1 MLVPELRFFL
11 TPYNV
16 SLRLPHSRKPSSQEI
31 KELAMAMLYGVLRGR
46 PDRFKREDNTSTPH
60 LQIRVLEDGGQ
71 PWRIAVNVQSDT
83 GSHVAFW
90 VVDPLAGHPLLASL
104 PARASGFS
112 TVTANAGNALDFVK
126 APLFDWTLGRS
137 LPPSGSASSDDLQ
150 DLLSLYLTQ
159 CKAAGGEIY
168 AFGAKFDRNLH
179 KPIDAEFGNLDGLH
193 GIHDIHLNQG
203 NVGSHAGDNGVFHD
217 GGLILAFP
225 DRYLGLFLGFQT
237 QCIPTDAA
245 GNAAPGAAAIGQIIS
260 QGPGPG
266 PEPGPIPVPVPSTVY
281 IERALLNP
289 SGDDTGHEIVVLASL
304 STTAQTLTGWRLLDK
319 NARVTAINTS
329 LGPGQSVAIALD
341 GTGVQLGNQGGNLIL
356 QDHTTAQVDVVTYTA
371 ADAGVEN
378 RYVRFRR

>member
-1 MLVPELRFFL
+1 M
-11 TPYNV
+11 
-16 SLRLPHSRKPSSQEI
+16 
-31 KELAMAMLYGVLRGR
+31 
-46 PDRFKREDNTSTPH
+46 
-60 LQIRVLEDGGQ
+60 
-71 PWRIAVNVQSDT
+71 
-83 GSHVAFW
+83 
-90 VVDPLAGHPLLASL
+90 VDPLAGHPLLASL
-104 PARASGFS
+104 PARAPGFS
-112 TVTANAGNALDFVK
+112 TVAANAGNALDYVK

-150 DLLSLYLTQ
+150 DLLSLYLAQ
-159 CKAAGGEIY
+159 CKTAGGEIY

-179 KPIDAEFGNLDGLH
+179 KRIDTEFGNLDGLH

-245 GNAAPGAAAIGQIIS
+245 GDPAPGAAAIGQIIS
-260 QGPGPG
+260 PAGPG
-266 PEPGPIPVPVPSTVY
+266 PGPIPVPVPSAVY

-319 NARVTAINTS
+319 NAPSDADQYLAGPWAIRGHCARRHRCAARES
-329 LGPGQSVAIALD
+329 GRQPDSPGPHHGASRRGDLHGRGRSRREPLYPVPPLRPPPCTRSWRSSRMSCQQLYCIA
-341 GTGVQLGNQGGNLIL
+341 
-356 QDHTTAQVDVVTYTA
+356 
-371 ADAGVEN
+371 
-378 RYVRFRR
+378 